1 MVSRAALFAP
11 YVISEFMVLIYSLSK
26 LLFREKGRHALSHA
40 ASTTTLEL
48 LIHDLTGKIPITAI
62 QSSTGR

>member
-11 YVISEFMVLIYSLSK
+11 YVLSEFMALIYSLSK
-26 LLFREKGRHALSHA
+26 LLFRGKGRHALSHA
-40 ASTTTLEL
+40 ASTTTLGL
-48 LIHDLTGKIPITAI
+48 LTHDLTGKIPITAI